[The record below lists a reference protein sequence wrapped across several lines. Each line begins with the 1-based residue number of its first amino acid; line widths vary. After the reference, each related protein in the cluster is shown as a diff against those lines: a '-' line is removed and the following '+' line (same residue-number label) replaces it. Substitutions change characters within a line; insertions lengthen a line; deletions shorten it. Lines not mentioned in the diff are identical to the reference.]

1 MKFRE
6 IEKISNHVAD
16 KNLNNRRIRRL
27 PFPIILCIA
36 IILATSL
43 IYYSIASTEG
53 GPDNSGGFKISM
65 GIALSHHKT
74 AVAKKDSKP
83 AKDKSEVATDS
94 NTTSSNEQNVI
105 DDKKTSDEKKKVVKS
120 SERKGK
126 TWIPPVYKYVNH
138 PAETRTVTT
147 YSCKGGTFTSM
158 DALRSAQQKY
168 IRSNHLPGWDGT
180 FSNIQTNVKTE
191 IVKEAWTEQV
201 LVKEGYWK

>member
-6 IEKISNHVAD
+6 IKESSNHVAD
-16 KNLNNRRIRRL
+16 KNMNSRRIRRL

-36 IILATSL
+36 IILSTSL

-53 GPDNSGGFKISM
+53 GPDNSGGFKLSM

-94 NTTSSNEQNVI
+94 NITSSNEQNVI
-105 DDKKTSDEKKKVVKS
+105 DDKKTSDEKKKVSAAKEKVVKS

-138 PAETRTVTT
+138 PAETRTVTI

-158 DALRSAQQKY
+158 DTLRSEQQKY
-168 IRSNHLPGWDGT
+168 IRSNHLPG
-180 FSNIQTNVKTE
+180 
-191 IVKEAWTEQV
+191 
-201 LVKEGYWK
+201 